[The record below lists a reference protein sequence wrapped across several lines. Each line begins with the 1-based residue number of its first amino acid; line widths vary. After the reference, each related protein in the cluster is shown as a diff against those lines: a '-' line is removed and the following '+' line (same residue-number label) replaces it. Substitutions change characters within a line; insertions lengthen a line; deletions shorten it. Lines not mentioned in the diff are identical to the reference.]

1 MLMLAQLGSFFLQL
15 YLYLVPCRL
24 SLIDRSASE
33 TCRQQGRFGTRGQGA
48 WRPFLGYGELY
59 LIARGNAVVFNEWP
73 ICRRAARQVCA
84 TPSGTRAATSTPDP
98 IDAPI
103 VYPESINSASAV
115 LQGNPSRI
123 QFVDALHHEL
133 GRRRALSRTTKTLT
147 SSSRAQSG
155 WTWRNAAGPN
165 GGRAV

>member
-1 MLMLAQLGSFFLQL
+1 MLMPAQLGSFFLQL

-84 TPSGTRAATSTPDP
+84 TPSGTRAATIRLTQLMHQL
-98 IDAPI
+98 
-103 VYPESINSASAV
+103 SIPRVSIPHPRSSKGIRVEFSSWTRCTKN
-115 LQGNPSRI
+115 L
-123 QFVDALHHEL
+123 VDGARCL
-133 GRRRALSRTTKTLT
+133 GQPRL
-147 SSSRAQSG
+147 
-155 WTWRNAAGPN
+155 
-165 GGRAV
+165 